1 VKRRLTMLKPRSDES
16 LISVLV
22 AVVAITGIISSLGA
36 PLIPS
41 VARTMHVSLDDAQWS
56 LTVALL
62 MACVASPIMGRLSD
76 GPHRRPTILAGL
88 TIVLVGSVVAGLAHS
103 LEVLVAGRALQGV
116 GMGLAPVSMA
126 AAKDHLSP
134 RRSPGVIAILSVSG
148 AAAVGA
154 GYPISGLI
162 DAEFGLHAA
171 FFFGA
176 VLSAGALI
184 AAAMVIPNSQANGH
198 HRLDYVGATV
208 LTITLAALVLAIS
221 EGETWGWG
229 SARTV
234 ALFAIAVAGCSIWV
248 PQQLHHP
255 WPLANLR
262 LMRHRSVM
270 TANLAGITLG
280 VALYVYLSV
289 VTELIQQPTSLGYGL
304 GASSL
309 LAGLTLLPFSIVSLA
324 VSRTLGPVRRRLSDS
339 AILVIGSLL
348 IAAGGAFFALVH
360 TALWDAF
367 VAMGVIGSGFG
378 YTFAALPGMI
388 TRSIPNTEVGSA
400 MGLYQVIRYVGFA
413 LGSALAA
420 AVVASHTIDHGT
432 HVLESGF
439 VTGLWIAA
447 GFCVVAALVSWL
459 LSRRPE
465 AVAPDAIDDAER
477 EVLEREDA
485 ELAAAG
491 LTADVE
497 SRR

>member
-1 VKRRLTMLKPRSDES
+1 MRMPGTRSDRT
-16 LISVLV
+16 LITVLV

-41 VARTMHVSLDDAQWS
+41 VARTMHVTLDDAQWS
-56 LTVALL
+56 LTVTLL

-76 GPHRRPTILAGL
+76 GPHRRAVILVAL
-88 TIVLVGSVVAGLAHS
+88 MIVLVGSLVAGLAQS
-103 LEVLVAGRALQGV
+103 LAILVVGRAMQGI
-116 GMGLAPVSMA
+116 GMGLAPVAMA

-134 RRSPGVIAILSVSG
+134 QRSPGVIAILSVSG

-162 DAEFGLHAA
+162 DKVFGLHAA

-184 AAAMVIPNSQANGH
+184 AAAMVIPSSRARTH
-198 HRLDYVGATV
+198 HRLDYVGAIV
-208 LTITLAALVLAIS
+208 LTIALAALVLAIS
-221 EGETWGWG
+221 EGETWGW
-229 SARTV
+229 SSTRIVT
-234 ALFAIAVAGCSIWV
+234 LFAVAIAAFSIWV

-262 LMRHRSVM
+262 LLRHRSVM

-280 VALYVYLSV
+280 VALYMYVSL
-289 VTELIQQPTSLGYGL
+289 VTELIQQPESLGYGL

-309 LAGLTLLPFSIVSLA
+309 LAGLTLLPFSIFSIA
-324 VSRTLGPVRRRLSDS
+324 VSRTLGPVRQRLSDT

-360 TALWDAF
+360 NAIWDAF
-367 VAMGVIGSGFG
+367 VAMAAIGSGFG

-400 MGLYQVIRYVGFA
+400 MGLYQVIRYIGFA

-447 GFCVVAALVSWL
+447 AICTAAALVSWL

-465 AVAPDAIDDAER
+465 ETVPDAIGDAER
-477 EVLEREDA
+477 ELLERDSA

-491 LTADVE
+491 LAIDVE
-497 SRR
+497 SHRA

>member
-1 VKRRLTMLKPRSDES
+1 VSTVLRPRSDRT
-16 LISVLV
+16 LTVVLV
-22 AVVAITGIISSLGA
+22 AVTSIIGVISSLGA

-56 LTVALL
+56 LTVTLL

-76 GPHRRPTILAGL
+76 GPHRRAVILTGL
-88 TIVLVGSVVAGLAHS
+88 AIVFVGSVIAGLAQS
-103 LEVLVAGRALQGV
+103 LAVLVAGRAMQGI
-116 GMGLAPVSMA
+116 GMGLAPVAMA
-126 AAKDHLSP
+126 AAKDHLTP
-134 RRSPGVIAILSVSG
+134 QRSPGVIAILSVSG

-162 DAEFGLHAA
+162 DNEFGLHAA
-171 FFFGA
+171 FLFGA
-176 VLSAGALI
+176 VLSAGALV
-184 AAAMVIPNSQANGH
+184 AAAMVIPSSRARSH
-198 HRLDYVGATV
+198 HRLDYVGAIV
-208 LTITLAALVLAIS
+208 LTLALVALVLAIS

-234 ALFAIAVAGCSIWV
+234 GLFVVAIAALSIWV

-255 WPLANLR
+255 WPLASLR
-262 LMRHRSVM
+262 LLRHRSVM
-270 TANLAGITLG
+270 TANLAGIILG
-280 VALYVYLSV
+280 VALYMYVSL
-289 VTELIQQPTSLGYGL
+289 VTELVQQPASLGYGL

-309 LAGLTLLPFSIVSLA
+309 VAGCILLPFSIVSIA
-324 VSRTLGPVRRRLSDS
+324 VSRTLGRVRQRLSDS

-360 TALWDAF
+360 TAVWDAF
-367 VAMGVIGSGFG
+367 VAMAVIGSGFG

-388 TRSIPNTEVGSA
+388 TRSIPDTEVGSA
-400 MGLYQVIRYVGFA
+400 MGLYQVIRYIGFA

-420 AVVASHTIDHGT
+420 AIVASHTIDHGT

-447 GFCVVAALVSWL
+447 GICTAAALISWL

-465 AVAPDAIDDAER
+465 ATDPNAIDDAQR
-477 EVLEREDA
+477 ELLEHQDA
-485 ELAAAG
+485 ELAAAA
-491 LTADVE
+491 LTVDFD
-497 SRR
+497 SQR

>member
-1 VKRRLTMLKPRSDES
+1 MRMPGTRSDRT
-16 LISVLV
+16 LITVLV

-56 LTVALL
+56 LTVTLL

-76 GPHRRPTILAGL
+76 GPHRRATILAGL
-88 TIVLVGSVVAGLAHS
+88 MIVLVGSVVAGLADS
-103 LEVLVAGRALQGV
+103 LDVLVSGRALQGI

-134 RRSPGVIAILSVSG
+134 QRSPGVIAILSVSG

-162 DAEFGLHAA
+162 NAQFGLHAA

-184 AAAMVIPNSQANGH
+184 AAAMVIPSSRARSH
-198 HRLDYVGATV
+198 HTLDYVGAGV
-208 LTITLAALVLAIS
+208 LTIALVALVLAIS
-221 EGETWGWG
+221 EGERWGWG
-229 SARTV
+229 STRILGLFVV
-234 ALFAIAVAGCSIWV
+234 AIVAFSIWI
-248 PQQLHHP
+248 PQQLRQP
-255 WPLANLR
+255 WPLVNLR
-262 LMRHRSVM
+262 LLRHRSVL
-270 TANLAGITLG
+270 TANLAGIILG
-280 VALYVYLSV
+280 VALYMYLSL

-309 LAGLTLLPFSIVSLA
+309 LAGFTLLPFSLVSLA

-360 TALWDAF
+360 TAIWDAF
-367 VAMGVIGSGFG
+367 VAMAVIGAGFG

-400 MGLYQVIRYVGFA
+400 MGLYQVIRYIGFA

-420 AVVASHTIDHGT
+420 AIVASQTIDHGT

-447 GFCVVAALVSWL
+447 GICTAAALVSWL

-465 AVAPDAIDDAER
+465 APSPDAIDDAER

-491 LTADVE
+491 LTVDLE
-497 SRR
+497 PQR

>member
-1 VKRRLTMLKPRSDES
+1 MTMFRPRSDRT
-16 LISVLV
+16 LIIVLV
-22 AVVAITGIISSLGA
+22 AVVAITAVISSLGA

-41 VARTMHVSLDDAQWS
+41 VARTMHVSLDEAQWS
-56 LTVALL
+56 LTVTLL

-76 GPHRRPTILAGL
+76 GPHRRAVILAGL
-88 TIVLVGSVVAGLAHS
+88 AIVLVGSVVAGLAQS
-103 LEVLVAGRALQGV
+103 LEVLVAGRAMQGI

-162 DAEFGLHAA
+162 NAEFGLHAA

-184 AAAMVIPNSQANGH
+184 AAAMVVPSSQARTH
-198 HRLDYVGATV
+198 HRLDYVGAIV
-208 LTITLAALVLAIS
+208 LTIALVALLLAIS
-221 EGETWGWG
+221 EGEAWGWG
-229 SARTV
+229 STQIV
-234 ALFAIAVAGCSIWV
+234 ALFVVAIGALSIWI
-248 PQQLHHP
+248 PQQLRHP

-262 LMRHRSVM
+262 LLRHRSVM
-270 TANLAGITLG
+270 TANLAGIILG
-280 VALYVYLSV
+280 VALYMYLSL
-289 VTELIQQPTSLGYGL
+289 VTELIQQPHSLGYGL

-309 LAGLTLLPFSIVSLA
+309 LAGLTLLPFSIFSLA
-324 VSRTLGPVRRRLSDS
+324 VSRTLGPVRQRLTDT
-339 AILVIGSLL
+339 AILVIGSLM

-360 TALWDAF
+360 TAIWDAF
-367 VAMGVIGSGFG
+367 VAMAAIGAGFG

-400 MGLYQVIRYVGFA
+400 MGLYQVIRYIGFA

-420 AVVASHTIDHGT
+420 AILASHTIDHGT

-447 GFCVVAALVSWL
+447 GICTAAALVSWL
-459 LSRRPE
+459 LSRHPE
-465 AVAPDAIDDAER
+465 ATSPDAIDDTAR
-477 EVLEREDA
+477 AVLEREDA

-491 LTADVE
+491 LTVE
-497 SRR
+497 LEPQR